1 MSQQVKLLSLSRDF
15 ENLLTEIFGATG
27 QGLHQKVNSVED
39 QLPPEVTKKL
49 RFIASVR
56 NGVVHKGDVDAA
68 TLENIRVRSAET
80 FHYLEGRRPAKVAA
94 HGDVMSGVIVI
105 AIVAAVLVAVFQ

>member
-1 MSQQVKLLSLSRDF
+1 MSQQVELLSLSRDF

-27 QGLHQKVNSVED
+27 QGLHQKVNSVEA

-68 TLENIRVRSAET
+68 TLENIRARSAET
-80 FHYLEGRRPAKVAA
+80 FHYLEGRRPAKVAS
-94 HGDVMSGVIVI
+94 HGNVMLGVFVI
-105 AIVAAVLVAVFQ
+105 AIVAAVVVAVLR